1 MQENVYAF
9 VKRFFDMIVSFSAL
23 VLLSPLL
30 LVVAL
35 LIKLES
41 KGPVLYKSKRVGQYY
56 KIFDLI
62 KFRTMAEKA
71 DQNIDLLKKLNQ
83 YDTNTI
89 NNTKTNDDE
98 CPFCKMA
105 GRTCSPVLVSD
116 AGSICEN
123 FYFLKKEKTNAFYKI
138 KNDPRV
144 TRLGKFLRNT
154 SIDELPQLI
163 NILKGDMSCIG
174 NRPLPLY
181 EAEKLT
187 TDYAI
192 ERFNSPAGLTGLWQ
206 VVQRGKKGV
215 NEIGRINLDKEYA
228 RTWSLKTDLKI
239 LLKTFP
245 ALIQN
250 ENV

>member
-1 MQENVYAF
+1 MEPNFYAIL
-9 VKRFFDMIVSFSAL
+9 KRGFDFITAL
-23 VLLSPLL
+23 TLLTLLSPLL
-30 LVVAL
+30 AIVAI

-41 KGPVLYKSKRVGQYY
+41 KGPAIYLSKRVGQYY

-62 KFRTMAEKA
+62 KFRSMSEKA
-71 DQNIDLLKKLNQ
+71 DQNTDLLKKLNQ
-83 YDTNTI
+83 YETEAKRIEDTE
-89 NNTKTNDDE
+89 E

-116 AGSICEN
+116 LGTICEN
-123 FYFLKKEKTNAFYKI
+123 FYFLKKEKINAFYKI

-144 TRLGKFLRNT
+144 TRLGAFLRKT

-163 NILKGDMSCIG
+163 NILKGDMSLIG

-206 VVQRGKKGV
+206 VVQRGKNGV
-215 NEIGRINLDKEYA
+215 NELGRINLDIEYA
-228 RTWSLKTDLKI
+228 RTWSLRTDFRI
-239 LLKTFP
+239 FLKTFP
-245 ALIQN
+245 ALIQK